1 MSWKCTKRMRPE
13 SSFGDGLPFKKNIFN
28 KSNMAPQATKLA
40 SGRVKSFPCFKSSWK
55 VISRPQVGAPISWVD
70 CLTFYECETSEGNPW
85 WSGGTRE
92 CIQSSRPH
100 TVFAHFFVIFY
111 STEVISRC
119 RGPYFEVLQVEVAPP
134 GYLINTQMLV
144 KNDCGCYQGATIP
157 THAAFC
163 TPRGALLGGS
173 AFFFIFFFPCGGK
186 ARHLVLVSEG
196 ACCLLMWLLCGF
208 WQSSSGQSHWSSARR
223 TTVRMCWCFHGGFI
237 RWNQMCKK
245 KKKESFFQLAFLQ

>member
-55 VISRPQVGAPISWVD
+55 VISRPRVGAPISWVD

-173 AFFFIFFFPCGGK
+173 AFFKFFFSRVEGK
-186 ARHLVLVSEG
+186 RDIWSLSVKVPV
-196 ACCLLMWLLCGF
+196 AC
-208 WQSSSGQSHWSSARR
+208 
-223 TTVRMCWCFHGGFI
+223 
-237 RWNQMCKK
+237 
-245 KKKESFFQLAFLQ
+245 